1 MGETTM
7 NILAEITSFEDLKEY
22 LPFIIPLAVLQLGL
36 MIAALVSIFKHKTYK
51 TGNRAVWVIVTL
63 LVSMIGPIL
72 YFVLGKEED

>member
-1 MGETTM
+1 M